1 MMNLMHWRL
10 LVAVADHG
18 SITAAAERVGMTQSA
33 ASQAMASMEAALGA
47 QLFTREPRKTLP
59 TALGGRVIEHA
70 RVMMGALQAI
80 RTTVDES
87 RPLLSGS
94 LRIASFPMV
103 LATFLTPLLQR
114 FRQLHP
120 GIEITTL
127 DVTDSEVHALLDAEL
142 IDLGVVLN
150 PEPARNATVLGRDF
164 WMAVLPTHHPIA
176 QRPADGDVLKVQRI
190 ASQLRQE
197 KPLAEVDQHELAVLR
212 VGNHMQPMGQDK
224 RHGFVRKRP
233 HRATNM
239 LHGVAAQVDLDLEVF
254 MPMRAGQRRPP
265 AFIADIE
272 VGAVAALFH
281 AIGGNAGAWHNG
293 LSGGLGTTLAL
304 SLIHI

>member
-70 RVMMGALQAI
+70 RVMMGAMQAI

-176 QRPADGDVLKVQRI
+176 QRPADATVSLEALLQQPFVLATGGCTANARSLGALAGLTLRDIRVEVREWSSAYSLVREGVGVTLVPQM
-190 ASQLRQE
+190 ALPPQLNG
-197 KPLAEVDQHELAVLR
+197 LR
-212 VGNHMQPMGQDK
+212 VMPLS
-224 RHGFVRKRP
+224 VP
-233 HRATNM
+233 LHREFALVGSPTRSPSMAVSALLKM
-239 LHGVAAQVDLDLEVF
+239 L
-254 MPMRAGQRRPP
+254 
-265 AFIADIE
+265 AD
-272 VGAVAALFH
+272 
-281 AIGGNAGAWHNG
+281 
-293 LSGGLGTTLAL
+293 
-304 SLIHI
+304 